1 VLAVI
6 EAVHWADDATMD
18 LLKILG
24 RRIDRVACLLVV
36 SFRDDQLTPVHPLRR
51 LIGQLPPVL
60 TTRIDLPRLSPA
72 GVSRTS

>member
-1 VLAVI
+1 
-6 EAVHWADDATMD
+6 
-18 LLKILG
+18 
-24 RRIDRVACLLVV
+24 V
-36 SFRDDQLTPVHPLRR
+36 SFRDDQLTPVHPLRW